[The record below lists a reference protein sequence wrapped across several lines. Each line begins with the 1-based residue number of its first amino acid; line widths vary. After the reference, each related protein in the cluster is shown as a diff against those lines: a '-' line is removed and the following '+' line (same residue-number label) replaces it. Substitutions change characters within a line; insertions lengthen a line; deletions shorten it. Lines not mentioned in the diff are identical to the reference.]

1 MKRKVLLVLV
11 LLSAIS
17 AFAFDNSVEE
27 VMQGLDEVVE
37 GYGYEEALVTIG
49 FITYQDSNTCGTIV
63 PYIQERI
70 KKASENLQHIK
81 IVKTTELSEYE
92 QSGIATRGLGRGI
105 GDDDSNQNQKKL
117 ILDGRYTTDDGHILF
132 MLTLRDVEN
141 EFWEYAAVWVS
152 FEEAKGYTL
161 YPENIELAETV
172 QEDFNESTQ
181 IESTDSTDTTVST
194 DTKEKTSEVNN
205 NTSASRITLAASML
219 NSSGELVNILHPND
233 IVRFKITADFD
244 CYIAILGIDAN
255 GEKTWI
261 PTTSNFM
268 EANTP
273 RYFPDI
279 SGSVLRVA
287 NDGVFGAEQV
297 VIYASTSKDGLPS
310 KGDNGKYTSQDL
322 HMIMKNQQNA
332 RKNKDNKTGTFKI
345 TYTIIK

>member
-17 AFAFDNSVEE
+17 AFALDNSVEE

-92 QSGIATRGLGRGI
+92 QSGIATRGLSRGI
-105 GDDDSNQNQKKL
+105 GDDNSTSKQKKL
-117 ILDGRYTTDDGHILF
+117 ILDGTYTPDSGHILF
-132 MLTLRDVEN
+132 QLTLHDVEN
-141 EFWEYAAVWVS
+141 DFWEYAAIWVTL
-152 FEEAKGYTL
+152 EEAADYTL
-161 YPENIELAETV
+161 YPTNIKLAETV

-181 IESTDSTDTTVST
+181 NNTTESTDSSDS
-194 DTKEKTSEVNN
+194 KQNNSQEN
-205 NTSASRITLAASML
+205 NTASAKRITLAASML
-219 NSSGELVNILHPND
+219 DSNGELVNILHPND
-233 IVRFKITADFD
+233 VVRFKITADLD
-244 CYIAILGIDAN
+244 CYIAILCIDAN
-255 GEKTWI
+255 GIKTWL
-261 PTTSNFM
+261 PTTSNFL

-273 RYFPDI
+273 RMFPDI
-279 SGSVLRVA
+279 SGAVLRVA

-297 VIYASTSKDGLPS
+297 VIYASTSRDALPS
-310 KGDNGKYTSQDL
+310 QGDNGKYTSQDL

-332 RKNKDNKTGTFKI
+332 RKDKNNKSGNFKI
-345 TYTIIK
+345 TYTIIQ

>member
-17 AFAFDNSVEE
+17 AFALDNSVEE

-105 GDDDSNQNQKKL
+105 GDDNSTSKQKKL
-117 ILDGRYTTDDGHILF
+117 ILDGTYTPDSGHILF
-132 MLTLRDVEN
+132 QLTLHDVEN
-141 EFWEYAAVWVS
+141 EFWEYAASWVTL
-152 FEEAKGYTL
+152 EEVTGYTL
-161 YPENIELAETV
+161 YPTNIKLAETV
-172 QEDFNESTQ
+172 QEDFNEITNQ
-181 IESTDSTDTTVST
+181 TDTTDSNQ
-194 DTKEKTSEVNN
+194 NN
-205 NTSASRITLAASML
+205 NQNNSEKQNTKSAGRINLSASML
-219 NSSGELVNILHPND
+219 DSNGELVNILHPND
-233 IVRFKITADFD
+233 VVRFKITADFD
-244 CYIAILGIDAN
+244 CYIAILCIDAN
-255 GEKTWI
+255 GVKTWL
-261 PTTSNFM
+261 PTISNFM
-268 EANTP
+268 EANVS
-273 RYFPDI
+273 RLFPDI
-279 SGSVLRVA
+279 SGAVLRVA

-297 VIYASTSKDGLPS
+297 VIYASTGKEGLPS
-310 KGDNGKYTSQDL
+310 QGDNGKYTSQDL

-332 RKNKDNKTGTFKI
+332 RKDKNNKTGTFKI

>member
-17 AFAFDNSVEE
+17 AFALENSVEE
-27 VMQGLDEVVE
+27 VMQGLDEVVD

-81 IVKTTELSEYE
+81 IVKTTDLSEYE
-92 QSGIATRGLGRGI
+92 QSGITTRGLGRGI
-105 GDDDSNQNQKKL
+105 GDDNSTSKQKKL
-117 ILDGRYTTDDGHILF
+117 ILDGTYTPDSGHILF
-132 MLTLRDVEN
+132 QLTLHDVEN
-141 EFWEYAAVWVS
+141 EFWEYAASWVTL
-152 FEEAKGYTL
+152 EEVTGYTL
-161 YPENIELAETV
+161 YPTNIKLAETV
-172 QEDFNESTQ
+172 QEDFNEITNQ
-181 IESTDSTDTTVST
+181 TDTTDSNQ
-194 DTKEKTSEVNN
+194 NN
-205 NTSASRITLAASML
+205 NQNNSQKQNTKTAGRINLSASML
-219 NSSGELVNILHPND
+219 DSNGELVNILHPND

-244 CYIAILGIDAN
+244 CYIAILCIDAN
-255 GEKTWI
+255 GVKTWL

-268 EANTP
+268 EANVS
-273 RYFPDI
+273 RLFPDI
-279 SGSVLRVA
+279 SGAVLRVA

-297 VIYASTSKDGLPS
+297 VIYASTGKEGLPS
-310 KGDNGKYTSQDL
+310 QGDNGKYTSQDL

-332 RKNKDNKTGTFKI
+332 RKDKNNKTGTFKI

>member
-17 AFAFDNSVEE
+17 AFALDNSVEE

-92 QSGIATRGLGRGI
+92 QSGITTRGLSRGI
-105 GDDDSNQNQKKL
+105 GDDNSTSKQKKL
-117 ILDGRYTTDDGHILF
+117 ILDGTYTPESGHILF
-132 MLTLRDVEN
+132 QLTLHDVEN
-141 EFWEYAAVWVS
+141 DFWEYAAIWVTL
-152 FEEAKGYTL
+152 EEAADYTL
-161 YPENIELAETV
+161 YPQNIKLAETV
-172 QEDFNESTQ
+172 QEDFNEITNQ
-181 IESTDSTDTTVST
+181 TDTTDSNQNNNQNN
-194 DTKEKTSEVNN
+194 SQVNN
-205 NTSASRITLAASML
+205 TASAKRITLAASML
-219 NSSGELVNILHPND
+219 DSNGELVNILHPND
-233 IVRFKITADFD
+233 IVRFKITTDFD
-244 CYIAILGIDAN
+244 CYISILCIDAN
-255 GEKTWI
+255 GEKTWL

-273 RYFPDI
+273 RLFPDI

-297 VIYASTSKDGLPS
+297 VIYASTSRDGLPS

-332 RKNKDNKTGTFKI
+332 RKDKNNKTGTFKI

>member
-17 AFAFDNSVEE
+17 AFALDNSVEE

-81 IVKTTELSEYE
+81 IVKTTDLSEYE
-92 QSGIATRGLGRGI
+92 QSGITTRGLGRGI
-105 GDDDSNQNQKKL
+105 GDDNSTSKQKKL
-117 ILDGRYTTDDGHILF
+117 ILDGTYTPDSGHILF
-132 MLTLRDVEN
+132 QLTLHDVEN
-141 EFWEYAAVWVS
+141 EFWEYAASWVTL
-152 FEEAKGYTL
+152 EEVTGYTL
-161 YPENIELAETV
+161 YPTNIKLAETV
-172 QEDFNESTQ
+172 QEDFNEITNQ
-181 IESTDSTDTTVST
+181 TDTTDSNQ
-194 DTKEKTSEVNN
+194 NN
-205 NTSASRITLAASML
+205 NQNNSQKQNTKTAGRINLSASML
-219 NSSGELVNILHPND
+219 DSNGELVNILHPND
-233 IVRFKITADFD
+233 VVRFKITADFD
-244 CYIAILGIDAN
+244 CYIAILCIDAN
-255 GEKTWI
+255 GVKTWL

-268 EANTP
+268 EANVS
-273 RYFPDI
+273 RLFPDI
-279 SGSVLRVA
+279 SGAVLRVA

-297 VIYASTSKDGLPS
+297 VIYASTGKEGLPS
-310 KGDNGKYTSQDL
+310 QGDNGKYTSQDL

-332 RKNKDNKTGTFKI
+332 RKDKNNKTGTFKI

>member
-17 AFAFDNSVEE
+17 AFALDNSVEE

-105 GDDDSNQNQKKL
+105 GDDNSTSKQKKL
-117 ILDGRYTTDDGHILF
+117 ILDGTYTPDSGHILF
-132 MLTLRDVEN
+132 QLTLHDVEN
-141 EFWEYAAVWVS
+141 EFWEFAASWVTL
-152 FEEAKGYTL
+152 EEVTGYTL
-161 YPENIELAETV
+161 YPTNIKLAETV
-172 QEDFNESTQ
+172 QEDFNEITNQ
-181 IESTDSTDTTVST
+181 TDTTDSNQ
-194 DTKEKTSEVNN
+194 NN
-205 NTSASRITLAASML
+205 NQNNSQKQNTKTAGRINLSASML
-219 NSSGELVNILHPND
+219 DSNGELVNILHPND
-233 IVRFKITADFD
+233 VVRFKITADFD
-244 CYIAILGIDAN
+244 CYIAILCIDAN
-255 GEKTWI
+255 GVKTWL
-261 PTTSNFM
+261 PTISNFM
-268 EANTP
+268 EANVS
-273 RYFPDI
+273 RLFPDI
-279 SGSVLRVA
+279 SGAVLRVA

-297 VIYASTSKDGLPS
+297 VIYASTGKEGLPS
-310 KGDNGKYTSQDL
+310 QGDNGKYTSQDL

-332 RKNKDNKTGTFKI
+332 RKDKNNKTGTFKI

>member
-17 AFAFDNSVEE
+17 AFALENSVEE
-27 VMQGLDEVVE
+27 VMQGLDEVVD

-81 IVKTTELSEYE
+81 IVKTTDLSEYE

-105 GDDDSNQNQKKL
+105 GDDNSTSKQKKL
-117 ILDGRYTTDDGHILF
+117 ILDGTYTPDSGHILF
-132 MLTLRDVEN
+132 QLTLHDVEN
-141 EFWEYAAVWVS
+141 EFWEYAASWVTL
-152 FEEAKGYTL
+152 EEVTGYTL
-161 YPENIELAETV
+161 YPTNIKLAETV
-172 QEDFNESTQ
+172 QEDFNEITNQ
-181 IESTDSTDTTVST
+181 TDTTDSNQ
-194 DTKEKTSEVNN
+194 NN
-205 NTSASRITLAASML
+205 NQNNSQKQNTKTAGRINLSASML
-219 NSSGELVNILHPND
+219 DSNGELVNILHPND
-233 IVRFKITADFD
+233 VVRFKITADFD
-244 CYIAILGIDAN
+244 CYIAILCIDAN
-255 GEKTWI
+255 GVKTWL

-268 EANTP
+268 EANVS
-273 RYFPDI
+273 RLFPDI
-279 SGSVLRVA
+279 SGAVLRVA

-297 VIYASTSKDGLPS
+297 VIYASTGKEGLPS
-310 KGDNGKYTSQDL
+310 QGDNGKYTSQDL

-332 RKNKDNKTGTFKI
+332 RKDKNNKTGTFKI

>member
-17 AFAFDNSVEE
+17 AFALDNSVEE

-105 GDDDSNQNQKKL
+105 GDDNSTSKQKKL
-117 ILDGRYTTDDGHILF
+117 ILDGTYTPDSGHILF
-132 MLTLRDVEN
+132 QLTLHDVEN
-141 EFWEYAAVWVS
+141 EFWEYAASWVTL
-152 FEEAKGYTL
+152 EEVTGYTL
-161 YPENIELAETV
+161 YPTNIKLAETV
-172 QEDFNESTQ
+172 QEDFNEITNQ
-181 IESTDSTDTTVST
+181 TDTTDSNQ
-194 DTKEKTSEVNN
+194 NN
-205 NTSASRITLAASML
+205 NQNNSQKQNTKTAGRINLSASML
-219 NSSGELVNILHPND
+219 DSNGELVNILHPND
-233 IVRFKITADFD
+233 VVRFKITADFD
-244 CYIAILGIDAN
+244 CYIAILCIDAN
-255 GEKTWI
+255 GVKTWL
-261 PTTSNFM
+261 PTISNFM
-268 EANTP
+268 EANVS
-273 RYFPDI
+273 RLFPDI
-279 SGSVLRVA
+279 SGAVLRVA

-297 VIYASTSKDGLPS
+297 VIYASTGKEGLPS
-310 KGDNGKYTSQDL
+310 QGDNGKYTSQDL

-332 RKNKDNKTGTFKI
+332 RKDKNNKTGTFKI

>member
-17 AFAFDNSVEE
+17 AFALENSVEE
-27 VMQGLDEVVE
+27 VMQGLDEVVD

-81 IVKTTELSEYE
+81 IVKTTDLSEYE

-105 GDDDSNQNQKKL
+105 GDDNSTSKQKKL
-117 ILDGRYTTDDGHILF
+117 ILVGTYTPDSGHILF
-132 MLTLRDVEN
+132 QLTLHDVEN
-141 EFWEYAAVWVS
+141 EFWEYAASWVTL
-152 FEEAKGYTL
+152 EEVTGYTL
-161 YPENIELAETV
+161 YPTNIKLAETV
-172 QEDFNESTQ
+172 QEDFNEITNQ
-181 IESTDSTDTTVST
+181 TDTTDSNQ
-194 DTKEKTSEVNN
+194 NN
-205 NTSASRITLAASML
+205 NQNNSQKQNTKSAGRINLSASML
-219 NSSGELVNILHPND
+219 DSNGELVNILHPND
-233 IVRFKITADFD
+233 VVRFKITADFD
-244 CYIAILGIDAN
+244 CYIAILCIDAN
-255 GEKTWI
+255 GVKTWL

-268 EANTP
+268 EANVS
-273 RYFPDI
+273 RLFPDI
-279 SGSVLRVA
+279 SGAVLRVA

-297 VIYASTSKDGLPS
+297 VIYASTGKEGLPS
-310 KGDNGKYTSQDL
+310 QGDNGKYTSQDL

-332 RKNKDNKTGTFKI
+332 RKDKNNKTGTFKI

>member
-17 AFAFDNSVEE
+17 AFALDNSVEE

-81 IVKTTELSEYE
+81 IVKTTDLSEYE
-92 QSGIATRGLGRGI
+92 QSGITTRGLGRGI
-105 GDDDSNQNQKKL
+105 GDDNSTSKQKKL
-117 ILDGRYTTDDGHILF
+117 ILDGTYTPDSGHILF
-132 MLTLRDVEN
+132 QLRLHDVDGA
-141 EFWEYAAVWVS
+141 FFEYGAVWVS
-152 FEEAKGYTL
+152 LEEAADYTL
-161 YPENIELAETV
+161 YPTNIKLAETV
-172 QEDFNESTQ
+172 QEDFNEITNQ
-181 IESTDSTDTTVST
+181 TDTTDSNQNNSEKQN
-194 DTKEKTSEVNN
+194 TK
-205 NTSASRITLAASML
+205 SAGRINLSASML
-219 NSSGELVNILHPND
+219 DSNGELVNILHPND
-233 IVRFKITADFD
+233 VVRFKITADFD
-244 CYIAILGIDAN
+244 CYIAILCIDAN
-255 GEKTWI
+255 GVKTWL

-268 EANTP
+268 EANVS
-273 RYFPDI
+273 RLFPDI
-279 SGSVLRVA
+279 SGAVLRVA

-297 VIYASTSKDGLPS
+297 VIYASTGKEGLPS
-310 KGDNGKYTSQDL
+310 QGDNGKYTSQDL

-332 RKNKDNKTGTFKI
+332 RKDKNNKTGTFKI

>member
-17 AFAFDNSVEE
+17 AFALENSVEE

-81 IVKTTELSEYE
+81 IVKTTDLSEYE

-105 GDDDSNQNQKKL
+105 GDDNSTSKQKKL
-117 ILDGRYTTDDGHILF
+117 ILDGTYTPDSGHILF
-132 MLTLRDVEN
+132 QLTLHDVEN
-141 EFWEYAAVWVS
+141 EFWEFAASWVTL
-152 FEEAKGYTL
+152 EEVTGYTL
-161 YPENIELAETV
+161 YPTNIKLAETV
-172 QEDFNESTQ
+172 QEDFNEITNQ
-181 IESTDSTDTTVST
+181 TDTTDSNQ
-194 DTKEKTSEVNN
+194 NN
-205 NTSASRITLAASML
+205 NQNNSEKQNTKSANRINLSASML
-219 NSSGELVNILHPND
+219 DSNGELVNILHPND
-233 IVRFKITADFD
+233 VVRFKITADFD
-244 CYIAILGIDAN
+244 CYIAILCIDAN
-255 GEKTWI
+255 GVKTWL

-268 EANTP
+268 EANVS
-273 RYFPDI
+273 RLFPDI
-279 SGSVLRVA
+279 SGAVLRVA

-297 VIYASTSKDGLPS
+297 VIYASTGKEGLPS
-310 KGDNGKYTSQDL
+310 QGDNGKYTSQDL

-332 RKNKDNKTGTFKI
+332 RKDKNNKTGTFKI

>member
-17 AFAFDNSVEE
+17 AFALDNSVEE

-105 GDDDSNQNQKKL
+105 GDDNSTSKQKKL
-117 ILDGRYTTDDGHILF
+117 ILDGTYTPDSGHILF
-132 MLTLRDVEN
+132 QLTLHDVEN
-141 EFWEYAAVWVS
+141 EFWEFAASWVAL
-152 FEEAKGYTL
+152 EEVTGYTL
-161 YPENIELAETV
+161 YPTNIKLAETV
-172 QEDFNESTQ
+172 QEDFNEITNQ
-181 IESTDSTDTTVST
+181 TDTTDSNQ
-194 DTKEKTSEVNN
+194 NN
-205 NTSASRITLAASML
+205 NQNNSQKQNTKTAGRINLSASML
-219 NSSGELVNILHPND
+219 DSNGELVNILHPND
-233 IVRFKITADFD
+233 VVRFKITADFD
-244 CYIAILGIDAN
+244 CYIAILCIDAN
-255 GEKTWI
+255 GVKTWL
-261 PTTSNFM
+261 PTISNFM
-268 EANTP
+268 EANVS
-273 RYFPDI
+273 RLFPDI
-279 SGSVLRVA
+279 SGAVLRVA

-297 VIYASTSKDGLPS
+297 VIYASTGKEGLPS
-310 KGDNGKYTSQDL
+310 QGDNGKYTSQDL

-332 RKNKDNKTGTFKI
+332 RKDKNNKTGTFKI

>member
-17 AFAFDNSVEE
+17 AFAVENSVEE

-70 KKASENLQHIK
+70 KKVSENLQHIK

-105 GDDDSNQNQKKL
+105 GDDNSTSKQKKL
-117 ILDGRYTTDDGHILF
+117 ILDGTYTPDSGHILF
-132 MLTLRDVEN
+132 QLTLHDVEN
-141 EFWEYAAVWVS
+141 EFWEYAASWVTL
-152 FEEAKGYTL
+152 EEVTGYTL
-161 YPENIELAETV
+161 YPTNIKLAETV
-172 QEDFNESTQ
+172 QEDFNEITNQ
-181 IESTDSTDTTVST
+181 TDTTDSNQ
-194 DTKEKTSEVNN
+194 NN
-205 NTSASRITLAASML
+205 NQNNSQKQNTKTAGRINLSASML
-219 NSSGELVNILHPND
+219 DSNGELVNILHPND
-233 IVRFKITADFD
+233 VVRFKITADFD
-244 CYIAILGIDAN
+244 CYIAILCIDAN
-255 GEKTWI
+255 GVKTWL

-268 EANTP
+268 EANVS
-273 RYFPDI
+273 RLFPDI
-279 SGSVLRVA
+279 SGAVLRVA

-297 VIYASTSKDGLPS
+297 VIYASTGKEGLPS
-310 KGDNGKYTSQDL
+310 QGDNGKYTSQDL

-332 RKNKDNKTGTFKI
+332 RKDKNNKTGTFKI

>member
-17 AFAFDNSVEE
+17 AFALDNSVEE

-81 IVKTTELSEYE
+81 IVKTTDLSEYE

-105 GDDDSNQNQKKL
+105 GDDNSTSKQKKL
-117 ILDGRYTTDDGHILF
+117 ILDGTYTPESGHILF
-132 MLTLRDVEN
+132 QLTLHDVEN
-141 EFWEYAAVWVS
+141 DFWEYAAIWVTL
-152 FEEAKGYTL
+152 EEAADYTL
-161 YPENIELAETV
+161 YPTNIKLAETV
-172 QEDFNESTQ
+172 QEDFNEITNQ
-181 IESTDSTDTTVST
+181 TDTTDSNQNNNQNN
-194 DTKEKTSEVNN
+194 SQVNN
-205 NTSASRITLAASML
+205 TASAKRITLAASML
-219 NSSGELVNILHPND
+219 DSNGELVNILHPND
-233 IVRFKITADFD
+233 VVRFKITADFD
-244 CYIAILGIDAN
+244 CYIAILCIDAN
-255 GEKTWI
+255 GEKTWL

-268 EANTP
+268 EANVS
-273 RYFPDI
+273 RLFPDI
-279 SGSVLRVA
+279 SGAVLRVA

-297 VIYASTSKDGLPS
+297 VIYASTGKEGLPS
-310 KGDNGKYTSQDL
+310 QGDNGKYTSQDL

-332 RKNKDNKTGTFKI
+332 RKNKNNKTGTFKI